1 MSDRIKVVVG
11 SLAFVLLLGIVGH
24 FDAEEEERQAEE
36 YCHNVKSGI
45 WPDYEGTYK
54 EFCKSSTKAL
64 DEHRRSD

>member
-1 MSDRIKVVVG
+1 MSDRMKVALG
-11 SLAFVLLLGIVGH
+11 LLAFVLLMGIVGH

-54 EFCKSSTKAL
+54 EFCKSSTKTL
-64 DEHRRSD
+64 DEAERSK